1 MVKPL
6 PTPKVEWAK
15 VDDFADWREKP
26 AEPLLVELLGVA
38 RDQVLSLGDHDE
50 IEHRETAG
58 GIVEVVPPGWKR
70 AQMGLVRD
78 VWNVRKSRGD
88 DVDAPMV
95 PGHMP
100 SFTPNY
106 KRLVNPTKLL
116 PGIG

>member
-1 MVKPL
+1 MVNPA
-6 PTPKVEWAK
+6 PTPKVPWASPA
-15 VDDFADWREKP
+15 DFAAWREGP
-26 AEPLLVELLGVA
+26 DQTTLEELLGVA

-50 IEHRETAG
+50 IAHKEIAG
-58 GIVEVVPPGWKR
+58 DLVEVVPPGWKR
-70 AQMGLVRD
+70 AQIGLVRD
-78 VWNVRKSRGD
+78 VWNARKSRGD